1 MENSQTSP
9 TTPTA
14 STSASGEPV
23 IVLISA
29 NTTAQ
34 VLNDQSFLRLWTS
47 WLCRW
52 NLPMSVANRSWIY
65 FLDEELI
72 RNHGEPNEEEVQVT
86 AQFTQKR
93 FNQKGRGGRGR
104 HCGGYN
110 NTTHGTDNNLGGQ
123 NSQPNHMQFNRQQQ
137 TFYGRGHSAKTCRY
151 RGQLSSQFPRPQAN
165 LIEGE
170 SSYPNKNWDLNTGA
184 SLAKGRSRHNLYE
197 WSSSVSPITPS
208 TLTPSAAV
216 ALSSQLWHQRL
227 SKNLDNVVAL
237 TDDSPDSVIL
247 PSSALHILPQ
257 ASLGY
262 PSPDHQVVSTLA
274 SHKAAL
280 RQSPT

>member
-34 VLNDQSFLRLWTS
+34 EVLNDQSFLRLWTS

-137 TFYGRGHSAKTCRY
+137 TFYGRG
-151 RGQLSSQFPRPQAN
+151 
-165 LIEGE
+165 
-170 SSYPNKNWDLNTGA
+170 
-184 SLAKGRSRHNLYE
+184 
-197 WSSSVSPITPS
+197 
-208 TLTPSAAV
+208 
-216 ALSSQLWHQRL
+216 
-227 SKNLDNVVAL
+227 KNLDNVVAL